1 MVFYGFMGFTQLPPQ
16 HSQFFQ
22 KLSSRRPD
30 LRNPVLLG
38 CHWYLTCAS
47 CVCIFM
53 YFPRMTVWR
62 FFFSFRF
69 FLMTVFHE
77 RPPVISRVPRLNRVS
92 VHPRPPLECD
102 SIDSIWRFHMAPG
115 QKLMMKLGMIRSN
128 KARLGQLFWGLELF
142 GCGFHQTSSPSWPVV
157 ISFRPTQHFK
167 HAMAS
172 SGLIWQLIL
181 SQRARRAGP
190 RGSRSPMCVYLR
202 WRLA

>member
-62 FFFSFRF
+62 FFFLSFF
-69 FLMTVFHE
+69 PDDGFPWTTSCYFTCATVEPGFCSPE
-77 RPPVISRVPRLNRVS
+77 TSPGMRLHWLYLKVS
-92 VHPRPPLECD
+92 YGTGSKVDDEAWDD
-102 SIDSIWRFHMAPG
+102 SF
-115 QKLMMKLGMIRSN
+115 QQ
-128 KARLGQLFWGLELF
+128 ARLGQLFWGLELF

-190 RGSRSPMCVYLR
+190 RGSRSPMCVYLQ